1 MATLEW
7 ITRYRSA
14 FRDKSCRLCGVRFH
28 PNSGVQAICQCCK
41 DRRVLCECGC
51 GTEIPFASNIGHGAG
66 WTRRRFAHGHNQFGE
81 RNSRWNGARSS
92 KGGKTGMQYV
102 SMRVPGHP
110 GADTRGYV
118 FEHRLVAERM
128 LGRPLDPGEDVHH
141 INGNTKDN
149 RPENLQV
156 LARSDHARLEIK
168 KRSRKANGQIS

>member
-1 MATLEW
+1 
-7 ITRYRSA
+7 
-14 FRDKSCRLCGVRFH
+14 
-28 PNSGVQAICQCCK
+28 
-41 DRRVLCECGC
+41 
-51 GTEIPFASNIGHGAG
+51 
-66 WTRRRFAHGHNQFGE
+66 
-81 RNSRWNGARSS
+81 
-92 KGGKTGMQYV
+92 MQYV